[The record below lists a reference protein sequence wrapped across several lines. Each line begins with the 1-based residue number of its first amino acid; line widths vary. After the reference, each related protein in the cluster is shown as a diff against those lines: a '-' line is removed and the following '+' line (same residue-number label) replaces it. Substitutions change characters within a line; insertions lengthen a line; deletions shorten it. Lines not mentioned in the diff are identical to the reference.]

1 MSAFSGSG
9 PLAPKKQAGQAF
21 WLVLMFT
28 VITTVLGISVLTN
41 GILVTEKME
50 MQNAADAAAFSVSS
64 AEARDLNFA
73 SYTNRAMVANEIA
86 MGQVL
91 SFMSWATMIQKT
103 GPTLALY
110 FYPVTIIIKRTPAA
124 PVAEALVQFF
134 NGLTSFGK
142 TLAKVMETITKP
154 VSQGI
159 SIMNAAYSASQ
170 RALNIATL
178 GLSVFIIQEMLEN
191 NDQPNYSGAPP
202 PSISG
207 FGFVALAGHF
217 LTHYADLAIP
227 NLVQNG
233 AFITSYKQDTDSRT
247 IPHFNPAMKPQNP
260 EQKAGME
267 RFAAMVNSNRDKY
280 TKNRDGGFSFDLSPL
295 LPPIGIDVCVLCIPA
310 TPITPAIKPLEVTIG
325 IKTFLNRRGGA
336 AVRYRANGSSTAKT
350 QNYGWSAADVS
361 SVDFVPRIRVAVF
374 GAGVSVDFPGIG
386 VPVGVGATQ
395 AATPLAELG
404 ADRFLPVANMRY
416 PGKVLGSSYG
426 DSPSTSFL
434 VWLSGWPAI
443 PSPIDAGGRNE
454 LTTQGPSQTIAKYNW
469 VDSYRLPR
477 YNDTKNGPDP
487 INLTKKTLGFES
499 PYLIIGLTKDAD
511 TLQDQKSIGRLAPAQ
526 HHADGEIG
534 VIAKSEV
541 YFSRPSDV
549 PYLMRADGKTEY
561 ANAFNP
567 YWSARLV
574 DTSVLDRITALGMQ
588 QEQAWLPDTGIG
600 PVMDDLSDLLAWFN

>member
-9 PLAPKKQAGQAF
+9 PRAPKKQAGQAF
-21 WLVLMFT
+21 WLILMFT

-134 NGLTSFGK
+134 NGFTTFGK

-159 SIMNAAYSASQ
+159 SIMNTAYSASQ

-191 NDQPNYSGAPP
+191 NDQPNYSGAAP

-217 LTHYADLAIP
+217 VTHYADLAIP

-233 AFITSYKQDTDSRT
+233 AFITSYKQDTDKRT
-247 IPHFNPAMKPQNP
+247 IPHFNPSMSPQDP
-260 EQKAGME
+260 DQKAGME

-280 TKNRDGGFSFDLSPL
+280 TKSRDGGFSFDLSPL
-295 LPPIGIDVCVLCIPA
+295 LPPIGIDICVLC
-310 TPITPAIKPLEVTIG
+310 TPRIGPIPAIKPLEVTIG

-336 AVRYRANGSSTAKT
+336 AVRYQTKGRSSAKT
-350 QNYGWSAADVS
+350 QNYSWSAADVS

-374 GAGVSVDFPGIG
+374 GVGVSVDFPGIG

-404 ADRFLPVANMRY
+404 ANRFLPVANMRY
-416 PGKVLGSSYG
+416 PGDVLGSSYG
-426 DSPSTSFL
+426 DSPNTSFL
-434 VWLSGWPAI
+434 VWLSGWPALR
-443 PSPIDAGGRNE
+443 SPTDAGGRNE

-469 VDSYRLPR
+469 VNSYRLPR

-487 INLTKKTLGFES
+487 INLTTNTLGFES

-511 TLQDQKSIGRLAPAQ
+511 TLQDQKTVGRLAPAQ

-549 PYLMRADGKTEY
+549 SYLRRADGKIEY

-600 PVMDDLSDLLAWFN
+600 PIMDEFVDLLAWFN